1 LSRNLFDFARESMPD
16 RRRQRYGDMEYDWE
30 NRVNTTSGSLGWR
43 ERLLGLF
50 HSDYQPTEPTA
61 FHRMMASLPIAFDEY
76 TFVDLG
82 SGKGRTLLMAS
93 EYPFRRIVGVE
104 LMPELHR
111 AAEENCRTYRSA
123 EQRCRHIECLLADA
137 REYEFPQEPLVL
149 YLFNPL
155 PERALAEVLRRLEAS
170 LSHFPRPTWVIYH
183 NPLLEGLLSA
193 SAFLQK
199 VGSGNQYSLYRERDA
214 PQ

>member
-1 LSRNLFDFARESMPD
+1 MLFDFARESMPD

-30 NRVNTTSGSLGWR
+30 KRVDTTSGTLGWR

-50 HSDYQPTEPTA
+50 HSDYQPTEPAA
-61 FHRMMASLPIAFDEY
+61 FHEMMASLPIALDEY

-104 LMPELHR
+104 LIPGLHR
-111 AAEENCRTYRSA
+111 AAEENSRAYRFA
-123 EQRCRHIECLLADA
+123 EQRCRQIECLLGDA
-137 REYEFPQEPLVL
+137 REYEFPLEPLVL

-155 PERALAEVLRRLEAS
+155 PEMALAEVLRRLEAS
-170 LSHFPRPTWVIYH
+170 LLQFPRPVWVLYH

-193 SAFLQK
+193 SAFLDK
-199 VGSGNQYSLYRERDA
+199 VGGGDQYSLYGSGTARH
-214 PQ
+214 